1 MSVYHGTSCS
11 ELSECLSSLV
21 AQTLPPDEV
30 LIVQDGPIHDDL
42 KHCVKRFAKQLPIRD
57 LALAQNCGLGPALR
71 EGLLHCRTEFV
82 ARVDSDDR
90 SVPDRMRIQNI
101 FLEEHSEIS
110 VVGAYMREWHH
121 RGKRA
126 KAFIRSVPM
135 DSASI
140 AKTSR
145 WRNPLNH
152 PTVMFRKSDVLEC
165 GNYSDQPFFEDY
177 LLWIKMIKMGKHLR
191 NLPVVLVETLIDPGF
206 FQRRAGFHYLLKE
219 ISLAK
224 TLACEKIF
232 SRSQVLLF
240 LTLRLPLRL
249 LPASPFQ
256 SVYRKFLRK
265 PSTEL

>member
-21 AQTLPPDEV
+21 VQTLPPDQV
-30 LIVQDGPIHDDL
+30 LIVQDGPVNDGL
-42 KHCVKRFAKQLPIRD
+42 KHCVNRFAEQLPIKN
-57 LALAQNCGLGPALR
+57 LVFEQNCGLGPALR
-71 EGLLHCRTEFV
+71 EGLLQCQTEFV

-90 SVPDRMRIQNI
+90 SMPDRMQIQSL

-110 VVGAYMREWHH
+110 VVGAYMREWDH
-121 RGKRA
+121 RG
-126 KAFIRSVPM
+126 FIRSVPI
-135 DSASI
+135 DSISI

-145 WRNPLNH
+145 WRNPVNH

-177 LLWIKMIKMGKHLR
+177 LLWAKMIKMGKHLR

-219 ISLAK
+219 LSLAK
-224 TLACEKIF
+224 ALADEKIF
-232 SRSQVLLF
+232 SRSQMLLF

-249 LPASPFQ
+249 LPTSPFTSIYQ
-256 SVYRKFLRK
+256 RFLRK
-265 PSTEL
+265 PSIEL

>member
-21 AQTLPPDEV
+21 AQTLPPDQV
-30 LIVQDGPIHDDL
+30 LIVQDGPVNDGL
-42 KHCVKRFAKQLPIRD
+42 KHCVKRFAEQLPIKN
-57 LALAQNCGLGPALR
+57 LVFEQNCGLGPALR
-71 EGLLHCRTEFV
+71 EGLLQCQTEFV

-90 SVPDRMRIQNI
+90 SVPDRMRTQSL

-110 VVGAYMREWHH
+110 VVGAYMREWDH
-121 RGKRA
+121 RGKHA
-126 KAFIRSVPM
+126 KGFIRSVPI
-135 DSASI
+135 DSISI

-145 WRNPLNH
+145 WRNPVNH

-177 LLWIKMIKMGKHLR
+177 LLWAKMIKMGKHLR

-219 ISLAK
+219 FSLAK
-224 TLACEKIF
+224 ALADEKFF
-232 SRSQVLLF
+232 SRSQMLLF

-249 LPASPFQ
+249 LPTSFFRSIYQ
-256 SVYRKFLRK
+256 KFLRK
-265 PSTEL
+265 PSIEL